1 MELASFFTEAHLE
14 IIFKLILSAVLA
26 TVIGIDRQL
35 TNKLAGIKTQI
46 LVCLGSTIFTYLSI
60 HGFDNIATESGILF
74 SQPSR
79 VAAQILTGVGF
90 IGGGVILKT
99 KGNVYGVT
107 TAASLWAVASIGM
120 AVGTGDFFIA
130 ILGTLIATLVLVFIR
145 KIERKFLDRF
155 TLKSSKVKIDIKVP
169 TEEFQNAY
177 EFVHN
182 NFIKLSEVKFST
194 SKKELDIAD
203 LQFLI
208 EIPHEGNVNEVFQKL
223 TKIEK
228 LEYLNVYQDMAPFE

>member
-1 MELASFFTEAHLE
+1 MDLTSFFTEAHLE

-26 TVIGIDRQL
+26 TFIGIDRQL

-60 HGFDNIATESGILF
+60 HSFENIATESGILF

-107 TAASLWAVASIGM
+107 TAASLWTVASIGM

-145 KIERKFLDRF
+145 KIERKYLDKL
-155 TLKSSKVKIDIKVP
+155 TKKPSKVKIDIRVP
-169 TEEFQNAY
+169 TDKFAQTYNYVTEKFTN
-177 EFVHN
+177 
-182 NFIKLSEVKFST
+182 LSEVKFSSST
-194 SKKELDIAD
+194 KESNLSDM
-203 LQFLI
+203 QFLI
-208 EIPHEGNVNEVFQKL
+208 EIPQNKKVNEVYKL
-223 TKIEK
+223 LTTIEDI
-228 LEYLNVYQDMAPFE
+228 EYLNVYQDMAPFD